1 MNAIFPRRRGGAH
14 RMRAALAACMLS
26 ALVAGCGGDGSDSAP
41 ASAAKANAAPAG
53 AGGASA
59 PVPIA
64 VLPGAGPCPASGTA
78 ALQSPSLNSQLRC
91 AP

>member
-1 MNAIFPRRRGGAH
+1 MTITDLRRVRVV
-14 RMRAALAACMLS
+14 LAACVLS
-26 ALVAGCGGDGSDSAP
+26 ALVAGCGGDDSGGTP

-59 PVPIA
+59 PVPIVA
-64 VLPGAGPCPASGTA
+64 LPGAGPCAASGTA
-78 ALQSPSLNSQLRC
+78 ALPSPLLNSQLRC